1 MKGLLQMRNLNKAIL
16 LFIILTSVI
25 LRFWQLGNVPHSP
38 DWDEAALGW
47 TSYSII
53 EMGKDEYGKSFPVIL
68 RSFDDY
74 KPALYVYLVVPFIK
88 IFDLNLLAVRLPSA
102 IFGVIAVIGTFYLVK
117 ELFEKFKY
125 RERLALLS
133 SFLLAI
139 SPWHIQFSRIAFEAQ
154 IGLSM
159 NILAVLFFLKG
170 LKNKFF
176 LLPSVIF
183 AVLSIYV
190 YQSEKVYLPILFAV
204 LASIYLKDILK
215 LPRRWV
221 IGTVILGLVLVAPM
235 IYGLF
240 SDKNALLRAKG
251 VSVFSDST
259 QFLKRSALKISD
271 DRLRGDYLGLIVD
284 NRRVDYVKAV
294 TSGYVSHFSL
304 NWLFVTGDIERH
316 HAPGMGLMYFWE
328 LPFLL
333 IGIYILFFY
342 PYPLK
347 TRLTLFAMLLISPI
361 PASITTGVPHA
372 IRNMNFLPVVQIL
385 TGIGL
390 IHSFLYVYES
400 KKRIVKWPLIVFGLA
415 IFSFNMIY
423 FLNQYFVQQNYF
435 YSQSWQYGYKEA
447 VEYIRPI
454 ESKYEKIIVSNDRP
468 LDQSYMFFLFY
479 LKYDPSVYLSE
490 GGTISGGFREDHKF
504 GKYEFRD
511 ISWENEKSGNL
522 YIGRPDDF
530 PTDLGPMKVINYL
543 DGAPAIVIVGK

>member
-53 EMGKDEYGKSFPVIL
+53 ETGKDEYGKSFPVIL

-74 KPALYVYLVVPFIK
+74 KPALYVYLVAPFIK
-88 IFDLNLLAVRLPSA
+88 ILDLNLLAVRLPSA

-125 RERLALLS
+125 REHLALLS

-190 YQSEKVYLPILFAV
+190 YQSEKVYLPILFAA
-204 LASIYLKDILK
+204 LGLIYLKEVLK
-215 LPRRWV
+215 IPRRWF
-221 IGTVILGLVLVAPM
+221 IGAVILGLILTVPM
-235 IYGLF
+235 IHGLF
-240 SDKNALLRAKG
+240 SDRNALLRAKG
-251 VSVFSDST
+251 VSVFSDQT
-259 QFLKRSALKISD
+259 QFLKRSALKLSED
-271 DRLRGDYLGLIVD
+271 SLRRDYPGLLLD
-284 NRRVDYVKAV
+284 NRRVDYIKAV
-294 TSGYVSHFSL
+294 VSGYISHFSP

-530 PTDLGPMKVINYL
+530 PRDLGAMKVINYL
-543 DGAPAIVIVGK
+543 DGTPAIVVIGK

>member
-1 MKGLLQMRNLNKAIL
+1 MRNLNKAIL

-53 EMGKDEYGKSFPVIL
+53 ETGKDEYGKSFPVIL

-74 KPALYVYLVVPFIK
+74 KPALYVYLVAPFIK
-88 IFDLNLLAVRLPSA
+88 ILDLNLLAVRLPSA

-125 RERLALLS
+125 REHLALLS

-190 YQSEKVYLPILFAV
+190 YQSEKVYLPILFAA
-204 LASIYLKDILK
+204 LGLIYLKEVLK
-215 LPRRWV
+215 IPRRWF
-221 IGTVILGLVLVAPM
+221 IGAVILGLILTVPM
-235 IYGLF
+235 IHGLF
-240 SDKNALLRAKG
+240 SDRNALLRAKG
-251 VSVFSDST
+251 VSVFSDQT
-259 QFLKRSALKISD
+259 QFLKRSALKLSED
-271 DRLRGDYLGLIVD
+271 SLRRDYPGLLLD
-284 NRRVDYVKAV
+284 NRRVDYIKAV
-294 TSGYVSHFSL
+294 VSGYISHFSP

-530 PTDLGPMKVINYL
+530 PRDLGAMKVINYL
-543 DGAPAIVIVGK
+543 DGTPAIVVIGK